1 LGERNLDRERASP
14 GSTCIQLALKEL
26 KKLQD
31 FINET
36 HTPYFGKV
44 FSKLVGVDTIPF
56 LLYTDE
62 GELTF
67 NGIDHHDPCG
77 KSACFHTNYFRIEE
91 LEMNSG
97 CATISLLRPL
107 DICGENP
114 YSQSEILLLK
124 KTDICVQVDLSCV
137 CAIQLVD
144 IDLLKRKIIIEPKW

>member
-1 LGERNLDRERASP
+1 MGREGAAP
-14 GSTCIQLALKEL
+14 GSTCVQLALQEL

-56 LLYTDE
+56 LLYSED
-62 GELTF
+62 GKLTF
-67 NGIDHHDPCG
+67 TGIDHQDSCG
-77 KSACFHTNYFRIEE
+77 KTVYFHTNYFRIEE
-91 LEMNSG
+91 LDMNSD

-107 DICGENP
+107 DIGGGNP
-114 YSQSEILLLK
+114 HSFGDTLLLK
-124 KTDICVQVDLSCV
+124 KTDSCIQVDLSCV
-137 CAIQLVD
+137 CAIQLMD

>member
-1 LGERNLDRERASP
+1 MERERAP
-14 GSTCIQLALKEL
+14 QGHTCIQLALQEL

-56 LLYTDE
+56 RLYTEE

-67 NGIDHHDPCG
+67 NGIDHHDPTG
-77 KSACFHTNYFRIEE
+77 KSACFHTSYFRIED
-91 LEMNSG
+91 LHMDSG
-97 CATISLLRPL
+97 CATFSLLRPL
-107 DICGENP
+107 DICGCNP
-114 YSQSEILLLK
+114 HSCSEILLLK
-124 KTDICVQVDLSCV
+124 KTDSCVQVDLRCV
-137 CAIQLVD
+137 CAIQFMD